1 MQSMKV
7 GMVDSTN
14 SSGESL
20 RQMFLL
26 AATSE
31 NTDLFRASLFGAI
44 PFSTLLPG
52 LGIDVSAVA

>member
-1 MQSMKV
+1 MKI

-31 NTDLFRASLFGAI
+31 NTDLFRVSLSGAI
-44 PFSTLLPG
+44 PFSTLLPSP
-52 LGIDVSAVA
+52 GIDVSAVA